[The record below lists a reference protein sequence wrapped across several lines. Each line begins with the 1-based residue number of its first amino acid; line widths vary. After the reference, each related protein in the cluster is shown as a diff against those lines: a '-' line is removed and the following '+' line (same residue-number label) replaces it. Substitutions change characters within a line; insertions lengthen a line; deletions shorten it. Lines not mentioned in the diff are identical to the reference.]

1 MALFKENL
9 VKGGIIYLK
18 ICILL
23 VGGVYPE

>member
-1 MALFKENL
+1 MALLKENL

-23 VGGVYPE
+23 VGGVYLQ